1 MGKDRR
7 AGQKARRMQG
17 NLQLAGVWVGGI
29 SRTCQRLEME
39 GFQESM
45 QVTLTEMHGSEDTE
59 LEKATYLL

>member
-1 MGKDRR
+1 
-7 AGQKARRMQG
+7 MQG

-45 QVTLTEMHGSEDTE
+45 RVTLTEMHGSEDTE